1 MRRTELDLCRLTA
14 CIMVLFIHTSAALY
28 HICPL
33 DASAFVP
40 LSLISTMMR
49 GGVPVFFMLTG
60 ALFLNRE
67 TLNLRRFLKTHVL
80 RLILLFAFWSLVYAL
95 GSRLVARD
103 FGDWYQFFFDLAKG
117 HYHLWFLTAMALC
130 CLFLPVAHAAI
141 HKGQLK
147 GEYLLF
153 LFFGVSILCA
163 NCNLTPD
170 TALILN
176 RITLDF
182 SLDYLPYLGYA
193 VWGWWLSRQHFG
205 RQWLLIAPAGFLLC
219 TALTTWGN
227 IWYSN
232 YKEVAD
238 GWLFSYFSLST
249 LTQATMCFCFF
260 QALKDRPF
268 RRPRLWA
275 ALADCTL
282 GVYLLHPL
290 FINILE
296 ALGLPMTLE
305 APVLSIL
312 GFTAVLAAVCFAA
325 VALGRKIPVIRKLI

>member
-14 CIMVLFIHTSAALY
+14 CVMILFIHTSAALY

-33 DASAFVP
+33 DAPAFLP

-60 ALFLNRE
+60 ALFLERE
-67 TLNLRRFLKTHVL
+67 TLDLRRFLKSHVL
-80 RLILLFAFWSLVYAL
+80 RLILLFAFWSLAYAL
-95 GSRLVARD
+95 GSRLAAGT
-103 FGDWYQFFFDLAKG
+103 FGDWYTFFFDLARG

-176 RITLDF
+176 RITMDF

-193 VWGWWLSRQHFG
+193 VWGWWLSRRHFG
-205 RQWLLIAPAGFLLC
+205 KQWLVIAPAAFLVC

-238 GWLFSYFSLST
+238 GWLFSYFSLSS

-260 QALKDRPF
+260 QALKGREF
-268 RRPRLWA
+268 GHPRLWA
-275 ALADCTL
+275 ALADYSL

-290 FINILE
+290 FISILE
-296 ALGLPMTLE
+296 ALGLSMTLE
-305 APVLSIL
+305 APVLSTL
-312 GFTAVLAAVCFAA
+312 GFTAALLAVCFAA

>member
-33 DASAFVP
+33 DASAFIP

-67 TLNLRRFLKTHVL
+67 TLALRRFLKTHVL

-95 GSRLVARD
+95 GARLAARD
-103 FGDWYQFFFDLAKG
+103 FGDWYSFFFDLAKG
-117 HYHLWFLTAMALC
+117 HYHLWFLTAMALG

-205 RQWLLIAPAGFLLC
+205 KQWLFIAPAVFLVC
-219 TALTTWGN
+219 TGLTTWGN
-227 IWYSN
+227 IWYSH

-290 FINILE
+290 FINLLE
-296 ALGLPMTLE
+296 ALGLSMTLE
-305 APVLSIL
+305 APALSIL
-312 GFTAVLAAVCFAA
+312 GFTAVLAAACFAA
-325 VALGRKIPVIRKLI
+325 TALGRKLPIIRKLI

>member
-182 SLDYLPYLGYA
+182 SLDYLPYLGYG
-193 VWGWWLSRQHFG
+193 VWGWWLSRQRFG
-205 RQWLLIAPAGFLLC
+205 RQWLFIAPAVFLLC
-219 TALTTWGN
+219 FLTAVSLCCVFWP
-227 IWYSN
+227 
-232 YKEVAD
+232 VAH
-238 GWLFSYFSLST
+238 
-249 LTQATMCFCFF
+249 
-260 QALKDRPF
+260 
-268 RRPRLWA
+268 A
-275 ALADCTL
+275 AL
-282 GVYLLHPL
+282 
-290 FINILE
+290 
-296 ALGLPMTLE
+296 
-305 APVLSIL
+305 
-312 GFTAVLAAVCFAA
+312 
-325 VALGRKIPVIRKLI
+325 

>member
-33 DASAFVP
+33 DASAFIP

-67 TLNLRRFLKTHVL
+67 TLDLRRFLKTHVL

-95 GSRLVARD
+95 GARLAAGD
-103 FGDWYQFFFDLAKG
+103 FGDWDSFFFDLAKG

-141 HKGQLK
+141 HKGHLK

-153 LFFGVSILCA
+153 LFLGVSILCA

-193 VWGWWLSRQHFG
+193 VWGWWLSRQRFG
-205 RQWLLIAPAGFLLC
+205 KQWLFIAPAVFLLC
-219 TALTTWGN
+219 TGLTTWGN

-268 RRPRLWA
+268 RHPRLWA

-290 FINILE
+290 FINLLE
-296 ALGLPMTLE
+296 ALGLSMTLE

-312 GFTAVLAAVCFAA
+312 GFTAVLAAACFAA
-325 VALGRKIPVIRKLI
+325 TALGRKLPIIRKLI